1 MRIAVHLLTECAL
14 RAAARAPHPWRRPLS
29 PRFSGPVRSAR
40 GAQAGLTLVDLLLG
54 MALGLFLCATAGGLK
69 LSQLREH
76 KHLLAETLLQQDLRN
91 AMSLMQLEIR
101 RAGAELEAHELV
113 PEPGTETRAPRVAP
127 TLEVLLDGT
136 PVPHT
141 TPGDGLLLSF
151 DRADADA
158 GKGRVDRG
166 FRLRQGQLQ
175 YLLERSWQPWNDGNT
190 VRFTRLFVHLDRQSL
205 AAAACACPEGAA
217 TCIAG
222 LQGQLVDVVLT
233 GQSLLDA
240 SAVRSLHST
249 VHVRNDQLELTPS
262 SC

>member
-1 MRIAVHLLTECAL
+1 MNGLNNGKGSP
-14 RAAARAPHPWRRPLS
+14 RAAASGGLHAAGRPQAQAFPRRS
-29 PRFSGPVRSAR
+29 WAGR

-54 MALGLFLCATAGGLK
+54 MALALFLCATAGGLM

-101 RAGAELEAHELV
+101 RAGAALEAHEFV
-113 PEPGTETRAPRVAP
+113 PEPGTEPRAPGAAP
-127 TLEVLLDGT
+127 MLDVLLDGA
-136 PVPHT
+136 PVPPA
-141 TPGDGLLLSF
+141 TPGNGLLVRF
-151 DRADADA
+151 DRVDADA
-158 GKGRVDRG
+158 SQRRVDRG

-190 VRFTRLFVHLDRQSL
+190 VRFTRLFVHLDRHPL
-205 AAAACACPEGAA
+205 AAASCSCPGGAPP
-217 TCIAG
+217 CIAG
-222 LQGQLVDVVLT
+222 LHGQLVEVELT

-249 VHVRNDQLELTPS
+249 VHVRNDHLELAPA

>member
-1 MRIAVHLLTECAL
+1 MNVLNEGAPRTTQRGSHALLRPPCYAVL
-14 RAAARAPHPWRRPLS
+14 RPPRPGRA
-29 PRFSGPVRSAR
+29 
-40 GAQAGLTLVDLLLG
+40 AQAGLTLVDLLLG
-54 MALGLFLCATAGGLK
+54 MALGLFLCATAGGLMV
-69 LSQLREH
+69 SQLREH

-113 PEPGTETRAPRVAP
+113 PEPGTEARAPHAVP
-127 TLEVLLDGT
+127 MLEVLLDGT
-136 PVPHT
+136 PVPPT
-141 TPGDGLLLSF
+141 TSGDGLVLSF
-151 DRADADA
+151 DRVEADA
-158 GKGRVDRG
+158 GKRRVDRG

-190 VRFTRLFVHLDRQSL
+190 VHFTRLLVHIDRQAQ
-205 AAAACACPEGAA
+205 AAAACSCPDRAT
-217 TCIAG
+217 TCIAS
-222 LQGQLVDVVLT
+222 LQGQLVEVVLT

-249 VHVRNDQLELTPS
+249 VHVRNDHLELAPA